1 MEYQPGKRASVSFGS
16 PSHSVHQSYTTSPFS
31 SGVNLATTAEGV
43 PNNTGGS
50 GSGANGEDVF
60 MTNRSP
66 MYSPLD
72 FLHPLYSPNYSQL
85 HQIRAGLNNTLKNM
99 NQGVVC
105 EYGAHFP
112 LYGVDWSIEDYVCI
126 GSYKEDSRNKLQVI
140 HSPDLFKWDNVAEC
154 DVIYP
159 VSNIQWMP
167 SAFRSRKIA
176 TASDSLRIWS
186 LNTEENKLEEQLNLS
201 LCKFHKQHPNNKAFV
216 GLSQIP
222 TKTSDVN
229 PSVLG
234 EFPPIKSFHWNPVDT
249 NILIS
254 SSIDTTCIV
263 WDLQSSNYVKTQLIA
278 HDSEVFDVRFL
289 TQSTQLFASCGG
301 DGSVR
306 VFDLRCLAHSTI
318 IYEPPTSEPGTGNNS
333 SRSDST
339 DENSHALLRLEP
351 SPHDPNVLATFAIAS
366 NEILILD
373 MRNPDSPLVVLNGHS
388 ASINQIKWHPTK
400 KNTLISCSDD
410 CQVLFWD
417 ISSYF
422 DQGAVSHT
430 TTPRPA
436 ASGASMEVDSEG
448 DYSYDDSA
456 SKTSSIKATKPLS
469 KDLDVPTMCYSNKT
483 HEINNIVWRPQRGDW
498 FGCVSGKK
506 FQNVR
511 TPL

>member
-1 MEYQPGKRASVSFGS
+1 MEYQSGKRASVSFGS
-16 PSHSVHQSYTTSPFS
+16 PSQSVHQSYLSSPYG
-31 SGVNLATTAEGV
+31 SGVNLAHEGG
-43 PNNTGGS
+43 NNNNGNVTNNNS
-50 GSGANGEDVF
+50 SANASGEDVF

-72 FLHPLYSPNYSQL
+72 FLHPLYSPNNYSQL
-85 HQIRAGLNNTLKNM
+85 HQIRAGLNSTLKNM

-105 EYGAHFP
+105 EFSAHFP
-112 LYGVDWSIEDYVCI
+112 LYGLDWSVEDYVCF

-140 HSPDLFKWDNVAEC
+140 HSPDLFKWDSVAES

-167 SAFRSRKIA
+167 SPFRTRKLA
-176 TASDSLRIWS
+176 TSSDSLRIWA
-186 LNTEENKLEEQLNLS
+186 LNPEENTLEEQLNLS
-201 LCKFHKQHPNNKAFV
+201 LCKFHKQHPNNKAF
-216 GLSQIP
+216 QNAPNYP
-222 TKTSDVN
+222 TRTADIN
-229 PSVLG
+229 PSLLG
-234 EFPPIKSFHWNPVDT
+234 EFPPITSFHWNPIDT

-318 IYEPPTSEPGTGNNS
+318 IYEPSSNDTSTGS
-333 SRSDST
+333 GSGSDSFE
-339 DENSHALLRLEP
+339 ENSNALLRLEP
-351 SPHDPNVLATFAIAS
+351 SPHDPNVLATFAIDS
-366 NEILILD
+366 TEILILD
-373 MRNPDSPLVVLNGHS
+373 MRNPESPLVVLDGHS
-388 ASINQIKWHPTK
+388 SSINQIKWHPTK

-410 CQVLFWD
+410 CQVLCWD
-417 ISSYF
+417 INSYF
-422 DQGAVSHT
+422 EDGSVPAN
-430 TTPRPA
+430 TPR
-436 ASGASMEVDSEG
+436 GTNTSMDVDADG
-448 DYSYDDSA
+448 DYSLDEATSM
-456 SKTSSIKATKPLS
+456 TSSKPSKQTLRE
-469 KDLDVPTMCYSNKT
+469 KDLPMMYYSNKNQ
-483 HEINNIVWRPQRGDW
+483 EINNIVWRPQRGDW

-511 TPL
+511 TPI